1 MNPLAAVYARVS
13 TLQQE
18 QEATIDSQVA
28 ELEKYARE
36 QGYRLAKELY
46 FLDQA
51 VSGAQLARP
60 ALDRLRD
67 LAGEGEGP
75 RFTQAGLGEGRPDAC
90 SG

>member
-1 MNPLAAVYARVS
+1 VS

-28 ELEKYARE
+28 AIEAFA
-36 QGYRLAKELY
+36 QSNDYRLLKEFY

-67 LAGEGEGP
+67 LAAEGLFEVV
-75 RFTQAGLGEGRPDAC
+75 L
-90 SG
+90 